1 VRAMHATGA
10 RPEWPQWV
18 LALVLL
24 GLIHLG
30 FSRAFGQQNQPNYG
44 SLLKES
50 SLSTAHVLRDLTAQ
64 DKSTPRAELTKTRGS
79 NPIVVSRS
87 VKGTTFQ
94 FRHQP
99 SSELKAASDAVA
111 EKAAAKAAQ
120 EREAIQ
126 SPFWNAPFWTK
137 SPVAVLGYLLG
148 GDKHRLETPPTER
161 ERLSSSDYAYG
172 AAIDKYE
179 KTLRFD
185 QPTPRN
191 EVLVGKLV
199 P

>member
-1 VRAMHATGA
+1 VRASGA
-10 RPEWPQWV
+10 RTEWV
-18 LALVLL
+18 LAIVVL

-30 FSRAFGQQNQPNYG
+30 FTRTFGQESQPNYG

-50 SLSTAHVLRDLTAQ
+50 SLSTVHVLRDLASQ
-64 DKSTPRAELTKTRGS
+64 DKSTPRTGLTKTQGS
-79 NPIVVSRS
+79 NPVVLSRS
-87 VKGTTFQ
+87 VNGSSFQ

-99 SSELKAASDAVA
+99 AGELKAASDAVA
-111 EKAAAKAAQ
+111 EKLAAKAAQ

-126 SPFWNAPFWTK
+126 NPFWNAPFWTK
-137 SPVAVLGYLLG
+137 SPVAILGYLLG

-161 ERLSSSDYAYG
+161 ERLISSDYVYG
-172 AAIDKYE
+172 SAIDKYE
-179 KTLRFD
+179 KTIRFY